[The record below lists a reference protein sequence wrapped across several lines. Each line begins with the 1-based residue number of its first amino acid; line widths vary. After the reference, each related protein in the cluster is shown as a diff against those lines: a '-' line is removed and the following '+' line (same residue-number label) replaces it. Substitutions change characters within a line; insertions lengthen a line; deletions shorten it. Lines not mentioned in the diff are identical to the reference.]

1 MLRFMSAFRLL
12 LLFLL
17 LPLLCTCTQQ
27 RLRAQVRESSIVVL
41 DIGHWYKPGLGGQG
55 ARTPDARYGA
65 IEECDFW
72 YRYAIYTK
80 RIIEQA
86 GYEVR
91 ICNRADEPTDAKLAQ
106 AARAAGVHHV
116 KSPEPT
122 GIYRSKYHPNRMAV
136 GMLSADWALDQRPA
150 CVVFLHHNSRTD
162 DWQVYTK
169 GAMYCNAVGTSL
181 AEAMA
186 AEMNASIFD
195 HGMPNHGEPC
205 GVIIRDNGRR
215 GGGDWL
221 NTCNESY
228 VPAVITEAAFLSN
241 PEHAAFLGKHANAVR
256 YAEAIGRGI
265 VTYLNTRGTGKEIRQ
280 SADHYPRG

>member
-1 MLRFMSAFRLL
+1 MTAFRFL

-17 LPLLCTCTQQ
+17 MPLLCTCMQQ
-27 RLRAQVRESSIVVL
+27 RMRAQVRDSRVVVL

-80 RIIEQA
+80 RVIEQA

-91 ICNRADEPTDAKLAQ
+91 LCNRADVPSDPVLAKAAQ
-106 AARAAGVHHV
+106 EAGVYHV
-116 KSPEPT
+116 KSSEPNA
-122 GIYRSKYHPNRMAV
+122 IYRNNYHPHRIAV
-136 GMLSADWALDQRPA
+136 GMLSVNWAMNQRPA

-181 AEAMA
+181 AESMA

-221 NTCNESY
+221 NACNESY
-228 VPAVITEAAFLSN
+228 IPAVITESAFLSN
-241 PEHAAFLGKHANAVR
+241 PEHAAFLGKRANAIR
-256 YAEAIGRGI
+256 YAEAVGRGI
-265 VTYLNTRGTGKEIRQ
+265 VHYLNTRGTKQELRHP
-280 SADHYPRG
+280 ADSYPRG

>member
-1 MLRFMSAFRLL
+1 MTAFRLF

-17 LPLLCTCTQQ
+17 MPLLCTCMQQ
-27 RLRAQVRESSIVVL
+27 QMRAQVRDSRIVVL

-65 IEECDFW
+65 IEECEFW

-80 RIIEQA
+80 RVIEQA

-91 ICNRADEPTDAKLAQ
+91 ICNRADMPADAALAK
-106 AARAAGVHHV
+106 AAREAGVHHV
-116 KSPEPT
+116 KTPEP
-122 GIYRSKYHPNRMAV
+122 GAIYRSTQHPHRIAV
-136 GMLSADWALDQRPA
+136 GMLSVNWALDQKPA

-169 GAMYCNAVGTSL
+169 GAMYCNSVGTSL
-181 AEAMA
+181 AEALA

-195 HGMPNHGEPC
+195 HGMPNHGESC
-205 GVIIRDNGRR
+205 GIIIRDNGRR

-221 NTCNESY
+221 NACNESY
-228 VPAVITEAAFLSN
+228 VPAVITESAFLSN

-265 VTYLNTRGTGKEIRQ
+265 VNHLNTRGTKQELRRN
-280 SADHYPRG
+280 ADTYPRG